1 MYDNIKIGLIGYQ
14 GRMGQAIIRVLQKK
28 NINTIT
34 NGGDVENSDK
44 SKLFQSSDVI
54 IDFSSPDG
62 LLECLQLAVQFH
74 KPLVSGTTPID
85 QELMKKITDASKH
98 TRICWSS
105 NMSIGIAIIKKMAA
119 MCATMLPDY
128 DCEILDKHHNKKKDA
143 PSGTAIMLGKSV
155 AEGRGVNFDNVAV
168 FDRNQER
175 QKGQI
180 GFSSV
185 RGGNIVGDHD
195 VMFIGENDEIIIT
208 HRAYKRSL
216 FAVGAVECALKL
228 LDKKNNGFYT
238 IEDLLLS
245 E

>member
-1 MYDNIKIGLIGYQ
+1 MSVKIGVIGYQ
-14 GRMGQAIIRVLQKK
+14 GRMGQEILQILQKR
-28 NINTIT
+28 NVEAIT
-34 NGGDVENSDK
+34 FGGEIGGDKNEIFTK
-44 SKLFQSSDVI
+44 SDVV
-54 IDFSSPDG
+54 IDFTNNDG
-62 LLECLQLAVQFH
+62 LKECLKFVEKTKTPF
-74 KPLVSGTTPID
+74 VSGSTPMNN
-85 QELMKKITDASKH
+85 ELMAEILKLSQNSK
-98 TRICWSS
+98 ICWSA
-105 NMSIGIAIIKKMAA
+105 NMSIGIAITRKLAS
-119 MCATMLPDY
+119 MCGKFLADY
-128 DCEILDKHHNKKKDA
+128 DCEIFERHHNKKKDA

-155 AEGRGVNFDNVAV
+155 ADGRGVEFDKVAV

-195 VMFIGENDEIIIT
+195 VMFIGEYDEIAIT

>member
-28 NINTIT
+28 NIKTIT

-62 LLECLQLAVQFH
+62 LLECLQLAVQLH

-119 MCATMLPDY
+119 MCAAMLPDY

-143 PSGTAIMLGKSV
+143 PSGTAITIGQV
-155 AEGRGVNFDNVAV
+155 IANYRNINFDENKICN
-168 FDRNQER
+168 RNCIR
-175 QKGQI
+175 QQDQI
-180 GFSSV
+180 GFASI
-185 RGGNIVGDHD
+185 RGGNIFGEHD
-195 VMFIGENDEIIIT
+195 VMFIGENDEITIS
-208 HRAYKRSL
+208 HKAYNREL
-216 FAVGAVECALKL
+216 FAAGAVKCALKIL
-228 LDKKNNGFYT
+228 EKQTNGFYSV
-238 IEDLLLS
+238 EDLLL
-245 E
+245 

>member
-28 NINTIT
+28 NIKTIT

-143 PSGTAIMLGKSV
+143 PSGTAIAIGQV
-155 AEGRGVNFDNVAV
+155 IANCRNINFDENKICN
-168 FDRNQER
+168 RNCIR
-175 QKGQI
+175 QQDQI
-180 GFSSV
+180 GFASI
-185 RGGNIVGDHD
+185 RGGNIFGEHD
-195 VMFIGENDEIIIT
+195 VMFIGENDEITIS
-208 HRAYKRSL
+208 HKAYNREL
-216 FAVGAVECALKL
+216 FAAGAVKCALKIL
-228 LDKKNNGFYT
+228 EKQTNGFYSV
-238 IEDLLLS
+238 EDLLL
-245 E
+245 